1 MAGHVPKINLGKS
14 NPEETNEN
22 RTETHGIAKPVKTRK
37 RGFSFRTQVSP
48 QKQELGT
55 GRSRASS
62 IRSIR
67 SIQSLL
73 PHTRLHQGS
82 SSSSS
87 MSRSTI
93 DASSVA
99 QVLKS
104 TQPGF
109 SKQENGENI
118 ELRKVDQTYNPGNWT
133 GFRNT
138 DDSNEEDAHSLVG
151 AQTSSD
157 SMTGS
162 GSGNGSGS
170 GSWSNSNKR
179 ETRGPNF
186 GLLNSHMTND
196 STMDL
201 GHESSYDLKSGKT
214 VKKQRIIRKLN
225 LLHSL
230 INILLGRSEPL
241 PSLGGRQIPITVN
254 MGRVT
259 TEFATT
265 RDRHGNY
272 QLVDE
277 RKGSPYLNNTITSS
291 KYTVFSFLPRQL
303 FAQFSK
309 LANCYFFIVAIM
321 QLVPSWSTTGTTTT
335 IIPLAVFM
343 SISIAR
349 EGWDDLRRHRLDKL
363 ENDHMTSVVSEG
375 TSEVPMKP
383 YKDNLASQMS
393 RSMSASRVNASNSS
407 YGSDHDSSAANSFMN
422 EDLMA
427 DEGIT
432 VKRTRWRDLK
442 VGQIVK
448 LSCNEWVPAD
458 IVLLTSNNPLGE
470 TFVETMALDGET
482 NLKSRMPNTEL
493 HNLANNAKSLYG
505 LQARV
510 RSEDPNLDL
519 YNFEGSLNLA
529 DSITHESKKFPL
541 GPENVIYRGSIIR
554 NTKCCM
560 GIVIFTGEET
570 KIRMNAIKRPRIKAP
585 KMQRTINH
593 IVIFM
598 VFVVVCLSAFSM
610 MGERLLYHDY
620 NKKNWYIYQEDAGV
634 AATLMGYIIM
644 LNTLIPLSLYV
655 TTEIIKVMQMVFL
668 QWDIDMYDPDSNT
681 PAEAR
686 TATILEELGQ
696 VSYIF
701 SDKTGTL
708 TDNMM
713 LFRKLSVGG
722 VAWDHDVNERL
733 QKEAEST
740 ESAESAGG
748 EGNDDTKSDAGLFRP
763 PNALSKLRSAS
774 PRPSEEVLGRGSV
787 TFAGRPSMASLTTGN
802 IKKSGVVPS
811 RKLST
816 ASTKSRGSASSS
828 LKSSVDLIQYIQ
840 THPQT
845 LYARKAKMFL
855 LSMALC
861 HTCLPKKVG
870 ENDGQSSS
878 ESDNEEEEDED
889 GAIEYQ
895 ASSPDE
901 LALVQAASDM
911 GFVFFSRKRDN
922 VTLKLYPNGFD
933 KDPAYEEYKILDVV
947 DFSSSRKRM
956 SVIVKFPNN
965 RIYVLCK
972 GADNVIMKR
981 LQARHI
987 AEAKKEQLSKSITE
1001 RKQME
1006 ADLVLSNRSMDI
1018 ASANGGRMSG
1028 MSKPRVSSM
1037 SFSPPS
1043 PFAGSGPK
1051 LSISSLTDNE
1061 NENREVQQVLEQ
1073 SRRSMNLQQRQKFK
1087 ESSYI
1092 PSDKLLVNEEFVI
1105 ERTLQ
1110 HVDEFSSDGLRTL
1123 LYACKPITQA
1133 EFDAWEAKYGAAKM
1147 AVKNR
1152 SKKVEETGGEIEE
1165 SGFSLL
1171 GCTAIEDKLQAGVPE
1186 TIEKLRRAG
1195 LKMWMLTGDKRETA
1209 INIGYSCK
1217 LIKDYSKVVIL
1228 SIEKSTISELSTIM
1242 NAAEIE
1248 IDEGNVAHCVVVV
1261 DGATLSAIDE
1271 DMTIMSVFIS
1281 LGVKADSVIC
1291 CRASPSQKASL
1302 VGRVRNLKKGEVT
1315 LAIGDGANDIAM
1327 IQNADVGVGITGK
1340 EGLQAARVSDYSIAR
1355 FRFLQ
1360 KLLFVHG
1367 RYNYVRT
1374 SKFVLGTFYKELMFY
1389 LTQFLYQR
1397 YTLYTGSS
1405 LYEPW
1410 SLSMYNTLFTSLPVM
1425 FVGMFDMDLRPSTL
1439 IAVPE
1444 LYAIGREGQAFS
1456 LKVFLQWI
1464 ILSAS
1469 QSVTLFFTMVYIYG
1483 FNATMD
1489 NTTYPLGNVIYT
1501 AIVFLVSTKCCLIE
1515 THNISKVPVIAWV
1528 ISVGG
1533 WLTWLILLVGLN
1545 LNRLPKIFYVRYGLL
1560 YHFGHDPTFWASILA
1575 LIFVGLFMDV
1585 IYHFLRGWLHP
1596 TDTDIFQQLEQD
1608 PNVRQKLELLSYGS
1622 LKQGWCWL
1630 HQDQLEE
1637 NTIKRWP
1644 KSRRVAH
1651 EVSSFMRKGSAHT
1664 SKATRKRRDMM
1675 VDPQKPLPQSPKAVT
1690 VHTTERYNDVML
1702 PSGKIVRIRKQQKD
1716 PYGGGDTVGSRRPRS
1731 RSKITGMFTRNKNK
1745 NSIVEETGEV
1755 NIDEVLQRRMKDLE
1769 EQ

>member
-1 MAGHVPKINLGKS
+1 MSGHVPKINLGTS
-14 NPEETNEN
+14 SSEQTDEN
-22 RTETHGIAKPVKTRK
+22 RMEAPGISKPVKTRK
-37 RGFSFRTQVSP
+37 RGFSFRIQVSP
-48 QKQELGT
+48 QKQEPET

-67 SIQSLL
+67 STQSLL
-73 PHTRLHQGS
+73 PHRKNHGS

-87 MSRSTI
+87 MSKSGV
-93 DASSVA
+93 DASSIA
-99 QVLKS
+99 QALKS
-104 TQPGF
+104 SQPGG
-109 SKQENGENI
+109 SKLEKGENI
-118 ELRKVDQTYNPGNWT
+118 ELRKVDQTYSPGNWS
-133 GFRNT
+133 GFRTANE
-138 DDSNEEDAHSLVG
+138 SNEDDTRSSSG

-157 SMTGS
+157 SMTCS
-162 GSGNGSGS
+162 NS
-170 GSWSNSNKR
+170 GSWTNNKR
-179 ETRGPNF
+179 DNGGGKF
-186 GLLNSHMTND
+186 GFLNSHMINN
-196 STMDL
+196 STMNLDR
-201 GHESSYDLKSGKT
+201 EPNYILKAAEKP
-214 VKKQRIIRKLN
+214 VKKLQLIRKIDF
-225 LLHSL
+225 LHHL
-230 INILLGRSEPL
+230 INLLLGRSEDL
-241 PSLGGRQIPITVN
+241 PSLGGRKIPITVN
-254 MGRVT
+254 MGRIA
-259 TEFATT
+259 TEFPTT

-272 QLVDE
+272 QLIDE

-303 FAQFSK
+303 LAQFSK

-335 IIPLAVFM
+335 IIPLAIFM

-349 EGWDDLRRHRLDKL
+349 EGWDDIRRHRLDKL
-363 ENDHMTSVVSEG
+363 ENDHRTSIVSEG
-375 TSEVPMKP
+375 TNDASIKP
-383 YKDNLASQMS
+383 YKDTMAARAS
-393 RSMSASRVNASNSS
+393 RSMSANRDDAPSFSDE
-407 YGSDHDSSAANSFMN
+407 SDHDSLTVNTFMN

-427 DEGIT
+427 DEGLF
-432 VKRTRWRDLK
+432 VKSTRWRDIK

-482 NLKSRMPNTEL
+482 NLKSRMPSTEL

-505 LQARV
+505 LQATV

-519 YNFEGSLNLA
+519 YNFEGSLDLT
-529 DSITHESKKFPL
+529 DSVTHESKKFPL
-541 GPENVIYRGSIIR
+541 GPDSVIYRGSIIR
-554 NTKCCM
+554 NTKSCL
-560 GIVIFTGEET
+560 GLVIFTGEET

-585 KMQRTINH
+585 KIQKTINH
-593 IVIFM
+593 IVLFM
-598 VFVVVCLSAFSM
+598 VLVVVCLSAFSM

-620 NKKNWYIYQEDAGV
+620 RLKNWYIYQEDAGV

-655 TTEIIKVMQMVFL
+655 TTEIIKVMQLILL

-713 LFRKLSVGG
+713 LFRKFSIGG
-722 VAWDHDVNERL
+722 AAWVHDVNERL
-733 QKEAEST
+733 QREAESKDD
-740 ESAESAGG
+740 SDSDSAGRD
-748 EGNDDTKSDAGLFRP
+748 ETDDTLFRP
-763 PNALSKLRSAS
+763 PKALSKLRSTS
-774 PRPSEEVLGRGSV
+774 PRQSEEIMGRGSV
-787 TFAGRPSMASLTTGN
+787 TFAGCPSMASLTKAN
-802 IKKSGVVPS
+802 MKKPRALPT
-811 RKLST
+811 RKSST
-816 ASTKSRGSASSS
+816 DSTKSHGSTSMK

-840 THPQT
+840 TRPQT

-861 HTCLPKKVG
+861 HTCLPKKVD
-870 ENDGQSSS
+870 EDSEQTSS
-878 ESDNEEEEDED
+878 EPEYESNDDD
-889 GAIEYQ
+889 SAIEYQ

-911 GFVFFSRKRDN
+911 GFVLFSRKRDK

-933 KDPAYEEYKILDVV
+933 EDPVYEEYEILDVI

-956 SVIVKFPNN
+956 SVIVRFPDR
-965 RIYVLCK
+965 RIHVLCK
-972 GADNVIMKR
+972 GADNVIMER
-981 LQARHI
+981 LKAKHI
-987 AEAKKEQLSKSITE
+987 AETKKEQLSKTISE

-1006 ADLVLSNRSMDI
+1006 ADLVLSNRSMD
-1018 ASANGGRMSG
+1018 AGSVVAGRASG
-1028 MSKPRVSSM
+1028 MSNSRVSGM
-1037 SFSPPS
+1037 SFAPPS
-1043 PFAGSGPK
+1043 AFVGSGPK
-1051 LSISSLTDNE
+1051 LSISSLTDND
-1061 NENREVQQVLEQ
+1061 NENRDVQQVLEQ
-1073 SRRSMNLQQRQKFK
+1073 SRRSITMQQRQKFK
-1087 ESSYI
+1087 ESNYI

-1123 LYACKPITQA
+1123 LYAYKTVTEA
-1133 EFDAWEAKYGAAKM
+1133 DFESWEAKYSAAKM
-1147 AVKNR
+1147 AVKDR
-1152 SKKVEETGGEIEE
+1152 SKKVEEAGGEIEE

-1217 LIKDYSKVVIL
+1217 LIKDYSKVVVL
-1228 SIEKSTISELSTIM
+1228 SIEQNSISELSSLM

-1248 IDEGNVAHCVVVV
+1248 LDEGNVAHCVVVI
-1261 DGATLSAIDE
+1261 DGVTLTAIEE
-1271 DMTIMSVFIS
+1271 DVTIMSVFVS

-1355 FRFLQ
+1355 FKFLQ

-1374 SKFVLGTFYKELMFY
+1374 SKFVLCTFYKELMFY

-1410 SLSMYNTLFTSLPVM
+1410 SLSMYNTLFTSLTVM
-1425 FVGMFDMDLRPSTL
+1425 FVGMFDMDLRPATL

-1444 LYAIGREGQAFS
+1444 LYAIGREGKAFS

-1464 ILSAS
+1464 CLSAS
-1469 QSVTLFFTMVYIYG
+1469 QSVTLFFTMIYIYG

-1515 THNISKVPVIAWV
+1515 THNISKVPAIAWFV
-1528 ISVGG
+1528 SVSA
-1533 WLTWLILLVGLN
+1533 WLVWLLLLVGLN
-1545 LNRLPKIFYVRYGLL
+1545 QNRLQKIFYVKYGLL
-1560 YHFGHDPTFWASILA
+1560 DHFGRDSTFWASILA

-1585 IYHFLRGWLHP
+1585 IYHFLHGWLHP
-1596 TDTDIFQQLEQD
+1596 TDTDIFQQLEQL
-1608 PNVRQKLELLSYGS
+1608 PEVREKLELLSYGS

-1630 HQDQLEE
+1630 HEGQIER
-1637 NTIKRWP
+1637 NAMKSWP

-1675 VDPQKPLPQSPKAVT
+1675 VDPKKTLSQSPRIVT
-1690 VHTTERYNDVML
+1690 IRDAERYNDVML
-1702 PSGKIVRIRKQQKD
+1702 PSGKIVRIRKRHKD
-1716 PYGGGDTVGSRRPRS
+1716 PYGGGDTLGSRRPRS
-1731 RSKITGMFTRNKNK
+1731 RSRITGMFTRSKNK
-1745 NSIVEETGEV
+1745 NSIIEETGDV
-1755 NIDEVLQRRMKDLE
+1755 NIDEVLERRMKNLE